1 MRQTAKSSVG
11 WDITEK
17 KTQGIVEKE
26 DRGVVAAVEEKG
38 SVLGAR
44 GGDAAIAYQVKPL
57 NIEPTCFEFITPGL
71 PSDFV

>member
-17 KTQGIVEKE
+17 KPQGIVEKE

-44 GGDAAIAYQVKPL
+44 GGGCSHCL
-57 NIEPTCFEFITPGL
+57 PGEA
-71 PSDFV
+71 FKY